1 MRCGRRS
8 QLRQNGAAIIF
19 AMGVVAFA
27 TVAAS
32 AILVSQGIW
41 SRQSQLSNEYV
52 QAQAMVQAGA
62 DWMRAV
68 LKDDR
73 HMSNVDHLGE
83 PWAQQIP
90 AMPIENGRLTA
101 QIHDQQGMFN
111 LNNLVQ
117 DGKIIASQF
126 ASFKRLLALLDLPSA
141 LADSLVDWL
150 DADNAPHPP
159 SGAEDEYYLSLNPPY
174 LTANR
179 PLIDLAELLRVR
191 GFTGAVLAR
200 MRPYVTALP
209 GSTAINVNTA
219 PPEVLATVI
228 EGLGIGNARVL
239 VAQRERAYFRDH
251 ADFLNRLPQGVAVD
265 AEDISTSSN
274 YFEASLHV
282 TIGEAQAEGTVLLSR
297 VDVGWPLII
306 WCKYP

>member
-62 DWMRAV
+62 DWTRAV

-83 PWAQQIP
+83 PWAQRIP

-126 ASFKRLLALLDLPSA
+126 ASF
-141 LADSLVDWL
+141 
-150 DADNAPHPP
+150 
-159 SGAEDEYYLSLNPPY
+159 
-174 LTANR
+174 
-179 PLIDLAELLRVR
+179 
-191 GFTGAVLAR
+191 
-200 MRPYVTALP
+200 
-209 GSTAINVNTA
+209 
-219 PPEVLATVI
+219 
-228 EGLGIGNARVL
+228 
-239 VAQRERAYFRDH
+239 
-251 ADFLNRLPQGVAVD
+251 
-265 AEDISTSSN
+265 
-274 YFEASLHV
+274 
-282 TIGEAQAEGTVLLSR
+282 
-297 VDVGWPLII
+297 
-306 WCKYP
+306 